1 MRDLILHLDVLF
13 NRGTFRFEPLREC
26 VTQEWERRLLA
37 AMETLELLRG
47 YSFFVSDRAP
57 DARTFENLMDAVNG
71 YCLAMATY
79 LFEEPV
85 KVSEMRD
92 YVGTSEFLIRLPKG
106 KHWPSAKE
114 IDDDTNKRVDG
125 LRTRSVRQMDKL
137 RKEFLRAPAPTEL
150 NNGNV

>member
-1 MRDLILHLDVLF
+1 
-13 NRGTFRFEPLREC
+13 
-26 VTQEWERRLLA
+26 
-37 AMETLELLRG
+37 METLELLRG